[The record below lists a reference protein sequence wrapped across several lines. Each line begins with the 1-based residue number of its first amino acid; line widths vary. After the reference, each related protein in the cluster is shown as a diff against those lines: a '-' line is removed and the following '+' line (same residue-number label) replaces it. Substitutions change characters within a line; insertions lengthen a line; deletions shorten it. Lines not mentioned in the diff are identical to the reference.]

1 MTDTNGP
8 EDDPID
14 DSTHWIGNLPETPTD
29 STECPTERDT
39 GRPQQSD
46 ILSKKPPVAERR

>member
-1 MTDTNGP
+1 MDQGP

-14 DSTHWIGNLPETPTD
+14 DITHWIGNLPETPTD